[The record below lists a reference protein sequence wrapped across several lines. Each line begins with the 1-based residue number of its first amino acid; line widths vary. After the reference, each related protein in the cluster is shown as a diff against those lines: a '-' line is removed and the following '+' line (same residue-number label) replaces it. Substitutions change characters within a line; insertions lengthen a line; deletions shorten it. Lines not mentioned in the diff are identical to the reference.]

1 MCPFGLPRVI
11 RRRQH
16 YLRAERLCKLIMLN
30 YLWGAMI
37 FIGILVAAFNGKM
50 PEVTNGAIDSAKEA
64 VSLAIT
70 MLGIMSMWTGIMKI
84 GEKAGLIKSLSD
96 KMKPFLCWLFPTVP
110 KNHKAMEYISANV
123 IANILG
129 LGWAATPAGISAMK
143 ELQKLNRDKSRASV
157 PMCMFMIFNMSSL
170 QLVSINIIAYRSQ
183 YNSQNPS
190 EIIGPGIV
198 TTLISTLAAVIFAK
212 IMEMRK

>member
-1 MCPFGLPRVI
+1 
-11 RRRQH
+11 
-16 YLRAERLCKLIMLN
+16 MLN

-37 FIGILVAAFNGKM
+37 FIGIVTAAFTGNM
-50 PEVTNGAIDSAKEA
+50 AQVTNGAIDSAREA
-64 VSLAIT
+64 VNLAIT
-70 MLGIMSMWTGIMKI
+70 MLGVMSMWTGIMKI
-84 GEKAGLIKSLSD
+84 GEKAGLIKSLSN
-96 KMKPFLCWLFPTVP
+96 KMKPFLHWLFPTVP
-110 KNHKAMEYISANV
+110 KNHKAMEYISTNV

-143 ELQKLNRDKSRASV
+143 ELQKLNKTKDIAST

-190 EIIGPGIV
+190 EIIGPGIA
-198 TTLISTLAAVIFAK
+198 TTLISTLAAIIFAK
-212 IMEMRK
+212 IMEIKKWS

>member
-1 MCPFGLPRVI
+1 
-11 RRRQH
+11 
-16 YLRAERLCKLIMLN
+16 MLN

-37 FIGILVAAFNGKM
+37 FIGIVVAAFTGNM
-50 PEVTNGAIDSAKEA
+50 SEVTNGAIDSAKEA

-70 MLGIMSMWTGIMKI
+70 MLGVMSMWTGIMKI
-84 GEKAGLIKSLSD
+84 GEKAGLIKTMSE
-96 KMKPFLCWLFPTVP
+96 KMQPFLRWLFPTVP
-110 KNHKAMEYISANV
+110 KGHKSMEYISTNV

-143 ELQKLNRDKSRASV
+143 ELQKLNKDKTTASI

-190 EIIGPGIV
+190 EIIGPGIA
-198 TTLISTLAAVIFAK
+198 TTLVSTLAAIIFAK
-212 IMEMRK
+212 IMEIRR

>member
-1 MCPFGLPRVI
+1 
-11 RRRQH
+11 
-16 YLRAERLCKLIMLN
+16 MLN

-37 FIGILVAAFNGKM
+37 FIGIVVAAFTGNM
-50 PEVTNGAIDSAKEA
+50 AEVTNGAINSAREA

-70 MLGIMSMWTGIMKI
+70 MLGVMSMWTGIMKI
-84 GEKAGLIKSLSD
+84 GEKAGLIKSLAK
-96 KMKPFLCWLFPTVP
+96 KMQPFLHWLFPTVP
-110 KNHKAMEYISANV
+110 QGHKAMEYISTNV
-123 IANILG
+123 IANVLG

-143 ELQKLNRDKSRASV
+143 ELQKLNRNKERASV

-212 IMEMRK
+212 IMEIKK

>member
-1 MCPFGLPRVI
+1 
-11 RRRQH
+11 
-16 YLRAERLCKLIMLN
+16 MLN

-37 FIGILVAAFNGKM
+37 FIGIVTAAFTGNM
-50 PEVTNGAIDSAKEA
+50 AQVTNGAIDSAREA
-64 VSLAIT
+64 VNLAIT
-70 MLGIMSMWTGIMKI
+70 MLGVMSMWTGIMKI
-84 GEKAGLIKSLSD
+84 GEKAGLIKSLSN
-96 KMKPFLCWLFPTVP
+96 KMKPFLHWLFTTVP
-110 KNHKAMEYISANV
+110 KNHKAMEYISTNV

-143 ELQKLNRDKSRASV
+143 ELQKLNKTKDIAST

-190 EIIGPGIV
+190 EIIGPGIA
-198 TTLISTLAAVIFAK
+198 TTLISTLAAIIFAK
-212 IMEMRK
+212 IMEIKK

>member
-1 MCPFGLPRVI
+1 
-11 RRRQH
+11 
-16 YLRAERLCKLIMLN
+16 MLN

-37 FIGILVAAFNGKM
+37 FIGIVAAAFNGNM
-50 PEVTNGAIDSAKEA
+50 AEVTNGAIDSAKEA
-64 VSLAIT
+64 VNLAIT

-84 GEKAGLIKSLSD
+84 GEKAGLIKSMSR
-96 KMKPFLCWLFPTVP
+96 KMLPFLQWLFPTVP
-110 KNHKAMEYISANV
+110 KNHKAMEYISTNV

-143 ELQKLNRDKSRASV
+143 ELQKLNKDKTTASI

-190 EIIGPGIV
+190 EIIGPGII
-198 TTLISTLAAVIFAK
+198 TTLISTLTAIIFAK
-212 IMEMRK
+212 IMEIRK

>member
-1 MCPFGLPRVI
+1 
-11 RRRQH
+11 
-16 YLRAERLCKLIMLN
+16 MLN

-37 FIGILVAAFNGKM
+37 FIGIVTAAFTGNM
-50 PEVTNGAIDSAKEA
+50 AQVTNGAIDSAREA
-64 VSLAIT
+64 VNLAIT
-70 MLGIMSMWTGIMKI
+70 MLGVMSMWTGIMKI
-84 GEKAGLIKSLSD
+84 GEKAGLIKSLSN
-96 KMKPFLCWLFPTVP
+96 KMKPFLHCLFPTVP
-110 KNHKAMEYISANV
+110 KNHKAMEYISTNV

-143 ELQKLNRDKSRASV
+143 ELQKLNKNKDIAST

-190 EIIGPGIV
+190 EIIGPGIA
-198 TTLISTLAAVIFAK
+198 TTLVSTLAAIIFAK
-212 IMEMRK
+212 IMEIRK

>member
-1 MCPFGLPRVI
+1 
-11 RRRQH
+11 
-16 YLRAERLCKLIMLN
+16 MLN

-37 FIGILVAAFNGKM
+37 FIGIVVAAFTGRM
-50 PEVTNGAIDSAKEA
+50 ADVTNGAIDSAKEA

-70 MLGIMSMWTGIMKI
+70 MLGVMSMWTGIMKI
-84 GEKAGLIKSLSD
+84 GEKAGLIKSMSK
-96 KMKPFLCWLFPTVP
+96 KMMPFLHWLFPDVP
-110 KNHKAMEYISANV
+110 KEHKAMEYISTNV

-143 ELQKLNRDKSRASV
+143 ELQKLNRDKTTASI

-198 TTLISTLAAVIFAK
+198 TTLISTVAAIIFAK
-212 IMEMRK
+212 IMEVKK

>member
-1 MCPFGLPRVI
+1 
-11 RRRQH
+11 
-16 YLRAERLCKLIMLN
+16 MLN

-37 FIGILVAAFNGKM
+37 FIGIVVAAFNGRM
-50 PEVTNGAIDSAKEA
+50 AEVTNGAIDSAKEA

-70 MLGIMSMWTGIMKI
+70 MLGVMSMWTGIMKI
-84 GEKAGLIKSLSD
+84 GEKAGLIKSLSK
-96 KMKPFLCWLFPTVP
+96 KMQPFLRWLFPTVP
-110 KNHKAMEYISANV
+110 RGHKAMEYISTNV

-143 ELQKLNRDKSRASV
+143 ELQKLNRDKTTASI

-190 EIIGPGIV
+190 EIIGPGII

-212 IMEMRK
+212 IMEIKK

>member
-1 MCPFGLPRVI
+1 
-11 RRRQH
+11 
-16 YLRAERLCKLIMLN
+16 MLN

-37 FIGILVAAFNGKM
+37 FIGIVVAAFTGNM
-50 PEVTNGAIDSAKEA
+50 AEVTNGAINSAREA
-64 VSLAIT
+64 VNLAIT
-70 MLGIMSMWTGIMKI
+70 MLGVMAMWTGIMKI
-84 GEKAGLIKSLSD
+84 GEKAGLIKSLAK
-96 KMKPFLCWLFPTVP
+96 KMQPLLHWLFPTVP
-110 KNHKAMEYISANV
+110 KGHKAMEYISTNV
-123 IANILG
+123 IANVLG

-143 ELQKLNRDKSRASV
+143 ELQKLNSNKEKASV

-212 IMEMRK
+212 IMEIRK

>member
-1 MCPFGLPRVI
+1 
-11 RRRQH
+11 
-16 YLRAERLCKLIMLN
+16 MLN

-37 FIGILVAAFNGKM
+37 FIGIAIAAFNGKM
-50 PEVTNGAIDSAKEA
+50 SEVTNGAISSSKEA

-70 MLGIMSMWTGIMKI
+70 MLGVMSMWTGIMKI
-84 GEKAGLIKSLSD
+84 GEKAGLIKSLSQ
-96 KMKPFLCWLFPTVP
+96 KMKPFLRWLFPTVP
-110 KNHKAMEYISANV
+110 TEHKAMEYISANV

-143 ELQKLNRDKSRASV
+143 ELQKLNKDKATASI

-190 EIIGPGIV
+190 EIIGPGII
-198 TTLISTLAAVIFAK
+198 TTLISTLTAVIFAK
-212 IMEMRK
+212 IMEIRK

>member
-1 MCPFGLPRVI
+1 
-11 RRRQH
+11 
-16 YLRAERLCKLIMLN
+16 MLN

-37 FIGILVAAFNGKM
+37 FTGIVVAAFNGNM
-50 PEVTNGAIDSAKEA
+50 AEVTNGAIDSAKEA
-64 VSLAIT
+64 VNLAIT

-84 GEKAGLIKSLSD
+84 GERAGLIKSLSR
-96 KMKPFLCWLFPTVP
+96 KMQPFLRWLFPTVP
-110 KNHKAMEYISANV
+110 KDHKAMEYISTNV

-143 ELQKLNRDKSRASV
+143 ELQKLNKDKTTASV

-190 EIIGPGIV
+190 EIIGPGII
-198 TTLISTLAAVIFAK
+198 TTLISTLTAIIFAK
-212 IMEMRK
+212 IMEIRK

>member
-1 MCPFGLPRVI
+1 
-11 RRRQH
+11 
-16 YLRAERLCKLIMLN
+16 MLN

-37 FIGILVAAFNGKM
+37 FTGIVVAAFNGNM
-50 PEVTNGAIDSAKEA
+50 AEVTNGAIDSAKEA
-64 VSLAIT
+64 VNLAIT

-84 GEKAGLIKSLSD
+84 GERAGLIKSMSR
-96 KMKPFLCWLFPTVP
+96 KMQPFLRWLFPTVP
-110 KNHKAMEYISANV
+110 KDHKAMEYISTNV

-143 ELQKLNRDKSRASV
+143 ELQKLNKDKTTASI

-198 TTLISTLAAVIFAK
+198 TTLISTLTAIIFAK
-212 IMEMRK
+212 IMEIRK

>member
-1 MCPFGLPRVI
+1 
-11 RRRQH
+11 
-16 YLRAERLCKLIMLN
+16 MLN

-37 FIGILVAAFNGKM
+37 FIGIVVAAFNRNM
-50 PEVTNGAIDSAKEA
+50 AEVTNGAIDSAKEA
-64 VSLAIT
+64 VNLAIT

-84 GEKAGLIKSLSD
+84 GERAGLIKSMSR
-96 KMKPFLCWLFPTVP
+96 KMQPFLRWLFPTVP
-110 KNHKAMEYISANV
+110 KDHKAMEYISTNV

-143 ELQKLNRDKSRASV
+143 ELQKLNKDKTTASV

-198 TTLISTLAAVIFAK
+198 TTLISTLTAIIFAK
-212 IMEMRK
+212 IMEIRK

>member
-1 MCPFGLPRVI
+1 
-11 RRRQH
+11 
-16 YLRAERLCKLIMLN
+16 MLN

-37 FIGILVAAFNGKM
+37 LTGILVAAFTGNM
-50 PEVTNGAIDSAKEA
+50 SEVTNSAINSAREA

-70 MLGIMSMWTGIMKI
+70 MLGVMSMWTGIMKI
-84 GEKAGLIKSLSD
+84 GEKAGLIKSMSK
-96 KMKPFLCWLFPTVP
+96 KMQPFLRWLFPTVP
-110 KNHKAMEYISANV
+110 KNHKAMEYISTNV

-129 LGWAATPAGISAMK
+129 LGWAATPAGLSAMK
-143 ELQKLNRDKSRASV
+143 ELQKLNPDKDRASV

-198 TTLISTLAAVIFAK
+198 TTLISTFAAVIFAK
-212 IMEMRK
+212 IMEMKK